1 MTSQN
6 RQQII
11 KIHILPIISR
21 SKRNQTKKLLN
32 SWSVYK
38 CNRNIVLK
46 KIYRACGG
54 EVSPRP
60 FYKKVELSISLD

>member
-11 KIHILPIISR
+11 TIYILPIISR
-21 SKRNQTKKLLN
+21 SKRNQTKLLN

-46 KIYRACGG
+46 KLYRACRG

-60 FYKKVELSISLD
+60 